1 MPPSAGDTKKPKT
14 VEERY
19 QKKTQLEHILL
30 RPDSY
35 VGSTESTTE
44 KTFVYNHKDKIM
56 EQQQITYVSVVG
68 CYVNYFFD
76 APFWDWR

>member
-1 MPPSAGDTKKPKT
+1 MPPKAREEKT

-35 VGSTESTTE
+35 VGSIDSTTE
-44 KTFVYNHKDKIM
+44 KIFVYNTSKQIM
-56 EQQQITYVSVVG
+56 EQKEITFV
-68 CYVNYFFD
+68 
-76 APFWDWR
+76 P